1 MSKELPVLKVTM
13 LGRFSVSWGEKD
25 IAFKRTTSTKA
36 LQLFQILLYTKETG
50 IQRTRLLDYLY
61 SRDELADMANNLRVT
76 SHRLKKMLV
85 DAGLPEYD
93 YIQIK
98 KGVYKWNSPMEVE
111 VDALELKKLIEKS
124 EETEDIRT
132 KMELLTKACRI
143 YKGEFLPEL
152 SGEDWALL
160 ESVEYK
166 KVYEKALKEVC
177 EYKKAQKEYQSVLE
191 LSKSASEIYPFDE
204 WQSVM
209 MEALVAMNR
218 YKEAIQIYE
227 DTAKF
232 FFAELGI
239 SPSERNERTGQL
251 QTAGIKGYSW
261 RFKRKI

>member
-1 MSKELPVLKVTM
+1 MTNREKSYEKGCMRMSKELPVLKVRM
-13 LGRFSVSWGEKD
+13 LGRFSVNWGEKD

-85 DAGLPEYD
+85 DAGMPEYD

-124 EETEDIRT
+124 EETEDIQT
-132 KMELLTKACRI
+132 KMELLTKACWI

-177 EYKKAQKEYQSVLE
+177 DYKKAQKEYQSVLE

-204 WQSVM
+204 S
-209 MEALVAMNR
+209 
-218 YKEAIQIYE
+218 I
-227 DTAKF
+227 
-232 FFAELGI
+232 
-239 SPSERNERTGQL
+239 
-251 QTAGIKGYSW
+251 
-261 RFKRKI
+261 

>member
-166 KVYEKALKEVC
+166 KVYEKALK
-177 EYKKAQKEYQSVLE
+177 
-191 LSKSASEIYPFDE
+191 
-204 WQSVM
+204 
-209 MEALVAMNR
+209 
-218 YKEAIQIYE
+218 
-227 DTAKF
+227 
-232 FFAELGI
+232 
-239 SPSERNERTGQL
+239 
-251 QTAGIKGYSW
+251 
-261 RFKRKI
+261 

>member
-1 MSKELPVLKVTM
+1 MKSQ
-13 LGRFSVSWGEKD
+13 
-25 IAFKRTTSTKA
+25 KR
-36 LQLFQILLYTKETG
+36 
-50 IQRTRLLDYLY
+50 QRISGQNGT
-61 SRDELADMANNLRVT
+61 AD
-76 SHRLKKMLV
+76 
-85 DAGLPEYD
+85 
-93 YIQIK
+93 
-98 KGVYKWNSPMEVE
+98 
-111 VDALELKKLIEKS
+111 
-124 EETEDIRT
+124 
-132 KMELLTKACRI
+132 KACRI

-218 YKEAIQIYE
+218 YKEAIQLYE

-232 FFAELGI
+232 
-239 SPSERNERTGQL
+239 SL
-251 QTAGIKGYSW
+251 QNWVSVHLK
-261 RFKRKI
+261 K